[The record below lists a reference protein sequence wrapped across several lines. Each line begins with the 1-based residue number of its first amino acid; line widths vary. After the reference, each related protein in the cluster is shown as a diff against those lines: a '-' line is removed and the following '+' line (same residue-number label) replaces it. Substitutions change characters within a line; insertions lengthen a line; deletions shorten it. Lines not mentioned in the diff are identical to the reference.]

1 MITSLRIKN
10 LAIIQD
16 LEIEFKEGFNILT
29 GETGAGKS
37 IIIDGIKL
45 ILGEKASSDLIR
57 TGEKKATIEAI
68 FSFPDLNFL
77 KDLFP
82 ELSQEK
88 EIYIQREISISG
100 KGKAYINGTLVP
112 ASKLKKLGEKIVDI
126 YGQNDH
132 IFLLFPENHLDF
144 LDYYGENLNLRD
156 EIANLARE
164 LKSLYTRKKELEE
177 KEKEREQKLDF
188 YYFQINEI
196 EKANLKED
204 EEEELLKQ
212 RNRLR
217 NAEKILSL
225 AKEALE
231 ISSERDDSLISL
243 LSRLKNNISSL
254 SEYENEFKSYLE
266 SLEESSIV
274 INELIQS
281 LINLIEKVEIDPSQ
295 LEKIEE
301 RLDLIDRL
309 KRKYGNSIKEI
320 LDYLEKIK
328 KEVKNLTGLKEN
340 QEELENLIK
349 EKFTEYCKKAIALSK
364 KRKEDAKKLEKEIE
378 REISLLGMEKARF
391 KVNFKTE
398 ELKEFEIDK
407 IKEKGIDEVEFY
419 ISPNPGEDLRAL
431 KKIASGGE
439 LSRIMLGLKSIGKEK
454 EFGKTLIF
462 DEIDTGIG
470 GKTAETIARKLKR
483 LAEFHQV
490 ICITHLP
497 QIASFATSHFKIEK
511 EVREGRTYAN
521 VKFLDF
527 KERVE
532 EIARLISGFKITP
545 TSLKNAEE
553 MLRQNLNLKE

>member
-10 LAIIQD
+10 LAIIRD
-16 LEIEFKEGFNILT
+16 LEIDFREGFNILT

-68 FSFPDLNFL
+68 FSFPNLNFL
-77 KDLFP
+77 KDSFP
-82 ELSQEK
+82 ELAKEK
-88 EIYIQREISISG
+88 EICIQREILASG
-100 KGKAYINGTLVP
+100 KGKAYINGVLVP
-112 ASKLKKLGEKIVDI
+112 FFKLKKLGEKIVDI
-126 YGQNDH
+126 YGQSDH

-144 LDYYGENLNLRD
+144 LDYYGENLNTRE
-156 EIANLARE
+156 EITNLAKE
-164 LKSLYTRKKELEE
+164 LKSLYIKKKELEE
-177 KEKEREQKLDF
+177 KEREREQKLDF

-196 EKANLKED
+196 ERANLKEN

-225 AKEALE
+225 AREALE
-231 ISSERDDSLISL
+231 ISSERDNSLTSL
-243 LSRLKNNISSL
+243 LSHLKNNISRL

-266 SLEESSIV
+266 QLEESSII
-274 INELIQS
+274 INELTQS
-281 LINLIEKVEIDPSQ
+281 LINLIEKVQLDPAQ
-295 LEKIEE
+295 LEIVEE

-320 LDYLEKIK
+320 LDYLKKIK
-328 KEVKNLTGLKEN
+328 REVNTLKGLKEN
-340 QEELENLIK
+340 QEEVKNLIK
-349 EKFTEYCKKAIALSK
+349 EKFSDYYKKALFLSN
-364 KRKEDAKKLEKEIE
+364 KRKENAKRLEKEIE
-378 REISLLGMEKARF
+378 KEISLLGMEKARF

-398 ELKEFEIDK
+398 ELKDFEINK

-419 ISPNPGEDLRAL
+419 ISPNPGEDLRPL

-439 LSRIMLGLKSIGKEK
+439 LSRIMLGLKSIGREK

-483 LAEFHQV
+483 LAKFHQV

-497 QIASFATSHFKIEK
+497 QIASFATFHFKIEK
-511 EVREGRTYAN
+511 EVKEGRTYAN

-527 KERVE
+527 RERVE
-532 EIARLISGFKITP
+532 EIARLISGFRITP
-545 TSLKNAEE
+545 TSLRNAEE
-553 MLRQNLNLKE
+553 MLRQNLEE

>member
-1 MITSLRIKN
+1 MITFLRIRN

-45 ILGEKASSDLIR
+45 VLGEKASSDLIR

-68 FSFPDLNFL
+68 FSFPDLGFL
-77 KDLFP
+77 KNSFP
-82 ELSQEK
+82 EFSQEK
-88 EIYIQREISISG
+88 EIYIQREISVTG

-112 ASKLKKLGEKIVDI
+112 ASKLKKLGEKIIDI

-144 LDYYGENLNLRD
+144 LDYYGENLNLRE

-164 LKSLYTRKKELEE
+164 LKSLYARKKELEE
-177 KEKEREQKLDF
+177 KEREREQKLDF

-212 RNRLR
+212 RKRLR

-243 LSRLKNNISSL
+243 LSHLKNNISSL

-266 SLEESSIV
+266 SLDESSII

-281 LINLIEKVEIDPSQ
+281 LINLIEKVEIDPAQ

-301 RLDLIDRL
+301 RLDLIDKL

-320 LDYLEKIK
+320 LDYLKKIK
-328 KEVKNLTGLKEN
+328 KEVKNLRGLKEN

-349 EKFTEYCKKAIALSK
+349 EKFSEYCKKAILLSS

-462 DEIDTGIG
+462 DEIDAGIG
-470 GKTAETIARKLKR
+470 GKTAETVARKLKG
-483 LAEFHQV
+483 LAKFHQV

-511 EVREGRTYAN
+511 EVKGGRTYAN

-527 KERVE
+527 KERAE

>member
-1 MITSLRIKN
+1 MITFLRIRN

-45 ILGEKASSDLIR
+45 VLGEKASSDLIR

-68 FSFPDLNFL
+68 FSFPDLGFL
-77 KDLFP
+77 KNSFP
-82 ELSQEK
+82 EFSQEK
-88 EIYIQREISISG
+88 EIYIQREISVTG

-112 ASKLKKLGEKIVDI
+112 ASKLKKLGEKIIDI

-144 LDYYGENLNLRD
+144 LDYYGENLNLRE
-156 EIANLARE
+156 EITNLARE
-164 LKSLYTRKKELEE
+164 LKSLYARKKELEE
-177 KEKEREQKLDF
+177 KEREREQKLDF

-212 RNRLR
+212 RKRLR

-243 LSRLKNNISSL
+243 LSHLKNNISSL

-266 SLEESSIV
+266 SLDESSII

-281 LINLIEKVEIDPSQ
+281 LINLIEKVEIDPAQ

-301 RLDLIDRL
+301 RLDLIDKL

-320 LDYLEKIK
+320 LDYLKKIK
-328 KEVKNLTGLKEN
+328 KEVKNLRGLKEN

-349 EKFTEYCKKAIALSK
+349 EKFSEYCKKAILLSS

-462 DEIDTGIG
+462 DEIDAGIG
-470 GKTAETIARKLKR
+470 GKTAETVARKLKG
-483 LAEFHQV
+483 LAKFHQV

-511 EVREGRTYAN
+511 EVKGGRTYAN

-527 KERVE
+527 KERAE

>member
-1 MITSLRIKN
+1 MITFLRIRN

-45 ILGEKASSDLIR
+45 VLGEKASSDLIR

-68 FSFPDLNFL
+68 FSFPDLGFL
-77 KDLFP
+77 KNSFP
-82 ELSQEK
+82 EFSQEK
-88 EIYIQREISISG
+88 EIYIQREISVTG

-112 ASKLKKLGEKIVDI
+112 ASKLKKLGEKIIDI

-144 LDYYGENLNLRD
+144 LDYYGENLNLRE

-164 LKSLYTRKKELEE
+164 LKSLYARKKELEE
-177 KEKEREQKLDF
+177 KEREREQKLDF

-212 RNRLR
+212 RKRLR

-243 LSRLKNNISSL
+243 LSHLKNNISSL

-266 SLEESSIV
+266 SLDESSII

-281 LINLIEKVEIDPSQ
+281 LINLIEKVEIDPAQ

-301 RLDLIDRL
+301 RLDLIDKL

-320 LDYLEKIK
+320 LDYLKKIK
-328 KEVKNLTGLKEN
+328 KEVKNLRGLKEN

-349 EKFTEYCKKAIALSK
+349 EKFSEYCKKAILLSS

-462 DEIDTGIG
+462 DEIDAGIG
-470 GKTAETIARKLKR
+470 GKTAETVARKLKG
-483 LAEFHQV
+483 LAKFHQV

-511 EVREGRTYAN
+511 EVKGGRTYAN

-527 KERVE
+527 KERAE

-553 MLRQNLNLKE
+553 MLRQNLKE

>member
-45 ILGEKASSDLIR
+45 VLGEKASLDLIR
-57 TGEKKATIEAI
+57 TGEKKAIIEAI
-68 FSFPDLNFL
+68 FSFPDLSFL
-77 KDLFP
+77 KSSFP
-82 ELSQEK
+82 ELSGEK
-88 EIYIQREISISG
+88 EIYIQREISVSG
-100 KGKAYINGTLVP
+100 KGRAYINGTLVP
-112 ASKLKKLGEKIVDI
+112 ASKLKKLGEKIIDI

-144 LDYYGENLNLRD
+144 LDYYGGNLNLRKK
-156 EIANLARE
+156 ITNLARE
-164 LKSLYTRKKELEE
+164 LKFLYGRKKELEK

-188 YYFQINEI
+188 YCFQINEI
-196 EKANLKED
+196 EKAGLKEN
-204 EEEELLKQ
+204 EERELLKQ

-217 NAEKILSL
+217 NAEKILLL

-243 LSRLKNNISSL
+243 LSRLENDISKL
-254 SEYENEFKSYLE
+254 SEYENEFKPFLK

-274 INELIQS
+274 INELTQS
-281 LINLIEKVEIDPSQ
+281 LINLIEKVELDPAQ

-301 RLDLIDRL
+301 RLALIEKL
-309 KRKYGNSIKEI
+309 KRKYGNSISQI
-320 LDYLEKIK
+320 LDYLERIK
-328 KEVKNLTGLKEN
+328 KEVKNLRKLKEN
-340 QEELENLIK
+340 HEEIENSIK
-349 EKFTEYCKKAIALSK
+349 EKFTEYCKKAVELSE
-364 KRKEDAKKLEKEIE
+364 KRKKDAKKLEKEIE
-378 REISLLGMEKARF
+378 KEISLLGIEKARF

-398 ELKEFEIDK
+398 ELKDFEIDK

-419 ISPNPGEDLRAL
+419 ISPNPGEDLKPLR
-431 KKIASGGE
+431 KIASGGE
-439 LSRIMLGLKSIGKEK
+439 LSRIMLGLKSIGKERA
-454 EFGKTLIF
+454 FSKTLIF
-462 DEIDTGIG
+462 DEIDAGIG
-470 GKTAETIARKLKR
+470 GKTAETVARKLKG
-483 LAEFHQV
+483 LAKFHQV

-497 QIASFATSHFKIEK
+497 QIASFASSHFKIEK
-511 EVREGRTYAN
+511 QIKGGRTYTY

-532 EIARLISGFKITP
+532 EIARLISGFKITH
-545 TSLKNAEE
+545 TALKNAEE
-553 MLRQNLNLKE
+553 MLCQNLKE